1 MYSLIQSE
9 TFRKNKAELPLAIG
23 QTVENA
29 PFILDLTEISH
40 LLIAGATGQGKSVA
54 LHPAG
59 RGVVGGKSLPV
70 L

>member
-9 TFRKNKAELPLAIG
+9 TFRENKAELPLAIG

-40 LLIAGATGQGKSVA
+40 LLMLELQVKE
-54 LHPAG
+54 
-59 RGVVGGKSLPV
+59 SLWLCMP
-70 L
+70 